1 MAVSRRRFVGGIA
14 AALGYI
20 SVGPEADLFAQQGRG
35 RAGVPGQGGR
45 GPRQLVDLTKV
56 AKINNNENPY
66 GIPPVVREAMEDPKA
81 WEWANRYGAPDG
93 GLNQAIQELHG
104 VKAENII
111 LGCGSGELLKS
122 ITIALLINDPKKK
135 VLGVN
140 PTYNDPYGTA
150 SQIGRET
157 IKVPLNKDYT
167 QNIPAIIDIANKRAA
182 EIGFVYIVNPN
193 NPTGMIVPKAQIQQ
207 LLDGIPKDM
216 PVLIDEAY
224 HHFVDSPDYE
234 TSVKYVL
241 EGRPVI
247 VCRTFSK
254 IAALAAMRL
263 GYGIAPPELIRKV
276 RTFTTGSQSITVK
289 FGGAAS
295 LKDTAGQAKTKALN
309 KQVRDDTI
317 AKLKALGHEVLP
329 SEANFFMVGLKRE
342 ASEVAPEFQKRDV
355 MVGRPFPPMTQHL
368 RVSVGSQAE
377 MDKFM
382 AAFKEIMAAPA
393 KASAGVQ

>member
-20 SVGPEADLFAQQGRG
+20 GARPDVDLFAQQGRT
-35 RAGVPGQGGR
+35 GVPGQGGR
-45 GPRQLVDLTKV
+45 GPRPTVDLTKV

-66 GIPPVVREAMEDPKA
+66 GVPPAVRTAMDDPKA

-93 GLNQAIQELHG
+93 GLNQALQELHG

-111 LGCGSGELLKS
+111 LGCGSGELLSS
-122 ITIALLINDPKKK
+122 ITIALLIGDPKKK

-140 PTYNDPYGTA
+140 PTYGDPFSKA
-150 SQIGRET
+150 AQIGRET
-157 IKVPLNKDYT
+157 IRVPLNKDYT
-167 QNIPAIIDIANKRAA
+167 QNIPAIIDIANKRAD

-193 NPTGMIVPKAQIQQ
+193 NPTGMIVPKDQIKQ

-224 HHFVDSPDYE
+224 HHFVDSPNYE
-234 TSVKYVL
+234 SSMKYVL

-263 GYGIAPPELIRKV
+263 GYGIAPAEFIRKV

-295 LKDTAGQAKTKALN
+295 LKDTAGPAKTKALN
-309 KQVRDDTI
+309 KQIRDDTI
-317 AKLKALGHEVLP
+317 AKLRALGYEVLP

-342 ASEVAPEFQKRDV
+342 VSAVAPEFQKRDV
-355 MVGRPFPPMTQHL
+355 LVGRPFPPMTQHL
-368 RVSVGSQAE
+368 RVSVGTQAE
-377 MDKFM
+377 MDKFV
-382 AAFKEIMAAPA
+382 AAFKEIMAAPP
-393 KASAGVQ
+393 KASAGV

>member
-14 AALGYI
+14 AALGYAG
-20 SVGPEADLFAQQGRG
+20 VAPEVDLFAQQGRG
-35 RAGVPGQGGR
+35 GRAGGPGGGR
-45 GPRQLVDLTKV
+45 GPRQLVDLSKV

-66 GIPPVVREAMEDPKA
+66 GIPPAVREAMENPTA

-104 VKAENII
+104 VKGENII

-167 QNIPAIIDIANKRAA
+167 QNIPAIIDVANKRAA
-182 EIGFVYIVNPN
+182 EIGFIYIVNPN
-193 NPTGMIVPKAQIQQ
+193 NPTGMIVPKAQIKQ

-224 HHFVDSPDYE
+224 HHFVDTPDYE
-234 TSVKYVL
+234 SSVKYVL

-263 GYGIAPPELIRKV
+263 GYGISTPELIQKV

-295 LKDTAGQAKTKALN
+295 LKDKEGQAKTKALN
-309 KQVRDDTI
+309 KQIRDDTV
-317 AKLKALGHEVLP
+317 AKLRALGHEVLP

-342 ASEVAPEFQKRDV
+342 VSEVAPEFQKRDV
-355 MVGRPFPPMTQHL
+355 LVGRPFPPMTQHL
-368 RVSVGSQAE
+368 RVSVGTQAE

-382 AAFKEIMAAPA
+382 TAFKEIMGAPA
-393 KASAGVQ
+393 KSSAGNQ

>member
-20 SVGPEADLFAQQGRG
+20 GARPDVDLFAQQGR
-35 RAGVPGQGGR
+35 AGVTGQGGR
-45 GPRQLVDLTKV
+45 GPRPSVDLTKV

-66 GIPPVVREAMEDPKA
+66 GVPAAVRTAMDDPKA

-93 GLNQAIQELHG
+93 GLNQALQELHG

-111 LGCGSGELLKS
+111 LGCGSGELLSS
-122 ITIALLINDPKKK
+122 ITIALLIGDPKKK

-140 PTYNDPYGTA
+140 PTYGDPYSKA
-150 SQIGRET
+150 AQIGRET
-157 IKVPLNKDYT
+157 IRVPLNKDYT
-167 QNIPAIIDIANKRAA
+167 QNIPAIIDIANKRAD

-193 NPTGMIVPKAQIQQ
+193 NPTGMIVPKDQIKQ

-216 PVLIDEAY
+216 PVLIDKAY
-224 HHFVDSPDYE
+224 NHFVDSPNYE
-234 TSVKYVL
+234 SSMKYVL

-263 GYGIAPPELIRKV
+263 GYGIAPAELIRKV

-295 LKDTAGQAKTKALN
+295 LKDTAGQAKTRALN
-309 KQVRDDTI
+309 KQIRDDTI
-317 AKLKALGHEVLP
+317 AKLKALGYEVLP

-342 ASEVAPEFQKRDV
+342 VSAVAPEFQKRDV
-355 MVGRPFPPMTQHL
+355 LVGRPFPPMTQHL
-368 RVSVGSQAE
+368 RVSVGTQAE
-377 MDKFM
+377 MDRFV
-382 AAFKEIMAAPA
+382 AAFKEIMAAPP
-393 KASAGVQ
+393 KASAGV

>member
-14 AALGYI
+14 AALGY
-20 SVGPEADLFAQQGRG
+20 VGVAPEVDLFAQQSRPGGQGRG
-35 RAGVPGQGGR
+35 MRPS
-45 GPRQLVDLTKV
+45 VDLSKV

-66 GIPPVVREAMEDPKA
+66 GVPPIVRTAMEDPKA

-104 VKAENII
+104 VKGDNII
-111 LGCGSGELLKS
+111 LGCGSGELLSS
-122 ITIALLINDPKKK
+122 ITIAMLIGDPKKK

-140 PTYNDPYGTA
+140 PTYNDPYSKA

-157 IKVPLNKDYT
+157 IRVPLNKDYT
-167 QNIPAIIDIANKRAA
+167 QNIPAIIEVANKRAA
-182 EIGFVYIVNPN
+182 EVGFIYIVNPN
-193 NPTGMIVPKAQIQQ
+193 NPTGMIIPKHQIQQ

-224 HHFVDSPDYE
+224 HHFVDNAEYE
-234 TSVKYVL
+234 SSMKYVL
-241 EGRPVI
+241 EGRNVI

-263 GYGIAPPELIRKV
+263 GYGVGNPELIRKV

-295 LKDTAGQAKTKALN
+295 LKDKEGQAKTKALN
-309 KQVRDDTI
+309 KEVRDNTI
-317 AKLKALGHEVLP
+317 AKLRGLGYEVLP
-329 SEANFFMVGLKRE
+329 SETNFFMVGLKRE
-342 ASEVAPEFQKRDV
+342 VSDVAPEFQKHDV
-355 MVGRPFPPMTQHL
+355 LVGRPFPPMTQHL
-368 RVSVGSQAE
+368 RVSVGTQAE

-382 AAFKEIMAAPA
+382 TAFKEIMATPA
-393 KASAGVQ
+393 KTAAGA

>member
-14 AALGYI
+14 AALGYLGSDI
-20 SVGPEADLFAQQGRG
+20 DLFAQQG

-45 GPRQLVDLTKV
+45 GPRALVDLSKV

-66 GIPPVVREAMEDPKA
+66 GVPAAVRSAMEDPKA

-93 GLNQAIQELHG
+93 GLMQAIQELHG
-104 VKAENII
+104 VKGENII
-111 LGCGSGELLKS
+111 LGCGSGELLSS
-122 ITIALLINDPKKK
+122 ITIAFLIGDPKKK

-140 PTYNDPYGTA
+140 PTYNDPYSKA

-157 IKVPLNKDYT
+157 IRVPLNKDYT
-167 QNIPAIIDIANKRAA
+167 QNIPAIIDVANKRAA
-182 EIGFVYIVNPN
+182 EIGFIYIVNPN
-193 NPTGMIVPKAQIQQ
+193 NPTGMIVPKDQIKQ

-224 HHFVDSPDYE
+224 HHFVDTPDYE
-234 TSVKYVL
+234 SSMKYVL

-263 GYGIAPPELIRKV
+263 GYGIGPAELIKKV
-276 RTFTTGSQSITVK
+276 HTFTTGSQSITVK

-309 KQVRDDTI
+309 KQVREDTI
-317 AKLKALGHEVLP
+317 AKLRGMGYEVLP

-355 MVGRPFPPMTQHL
+355 MVGRPFPPMTKHL
-368 RVSVGSQAE
+368 RVSVGTQAE
-377 MDKFM
+377 MDKFV
-382 AAFKEIMAAPA
+382 AAFKEIMAAAP
-393 KASAGVQ
+393 KASAG

>member
-1 MAVSRRRFVGGIA
+1 MAVSRRGFVGSIA
-14 AALGYI
+14 AALGYV
-20 SVGPEADLFAQQGRG
+20 SVGPDVDLFAQQGRG
-35 RAGVPGQGGR
+35 GR
-45 GPRQLVDLTKV
+45 GPRPAVDLSKV

-66 GIPPVVREAMEDPKA
+66 GVPPIVRTAMEDPKA

-104 VKAENII
+104 VKADNII
-111 LGCGSGELLKS
+111 LGCGSGELLSS
-122 ITIALLINDPKKK
+122 ITIALLIDNPRKK

-140 PTYNDPYGTA
+140 PTYNDPYSKA

-157 IKVPLNKDYT
+157 IRVPLNKDYT

-193 NPTGMIVPKAQIQQ
+193 NPTGIIVPKDQIKQ

-224 HHFVDSPDYE
+224 HHFVDTPAYE
-234 TSVKYVL
+234 SSMKYVV
-241 EGRPVI
+241 EGRNVI

-263 GYGIAPPELIRKV
+263 GYGVGSPELIKKV

-309 KQVRDDTI
+309 KQVREDTI
-317 AKLKALGHEVLP
+317 AKLKALGYEVLP

-342 ASEVAPEFQKRDV
+342 VNDVATEFQKRDV
-355 MVGRPFPPMTQHL
+355 MVGRAFPPMTQHL
-368 RVSVGSQAE
+368 RVSVGTQAE
-377 MDKFM
+377 MDRFM
-382 AAFKEIMAAPA
+382 VAFKEIMATPA
-393 KASAGVQ
+393 KTSAGV

>member
-14 AALGYI
+14 AALGYVG
-20 SVGPEADLFAQQGRG
+20 VGPEVDLFAQQGRG
-35 RAGVPGQGGR
+35 GMPGGR
-45 GPRQLVDLTKV
+45 GGARPSVDLSKV

-66 GIPPVVREAMEDPKA
+66 GIPAVVRTAMEDPKA

-93 GLNQAIQELHG
+93 GLNQALQELHG

-111 LGCGSGELLKS
+111 LGCGSGELLSS
-122 ITIALLINDPKKK
+122 ITIALLIDNPKKK

-140 PTYNDPYGTA
+140 PTYNDPYSKA
-150 SQIGRET
+150 QQIGRET
-157 IKVPLNKDYT
+157 IRIPLNKDYT
-167 QNIPAIIDIANKRAA
+167 QNIPAIIETANKRAA

-193 NPTGMIVPKAQIQQ
+193 NPTGMIVPKDQIKQ
-207 LLDGIPKDM
+207 LLDGIPADM

-234 TSVKYVL
+234 SSMKYVL
-241 EGRPVI
+241 EGRNVI

-263 GYGIAPPELIRKV
+263 GYGIAPAELIKKV

-295 LKDTAGQAKTKALN
+295 LKDKEGQAKTKALN
-309 KQVRDDTI
+309 KQIREDTI
-317 AKLKALGHEVLP
+317 AKLRALGYEVLP

-342 ASEVAPEFQKRDV
+342 VSEVAPEFQKRDV
-355 MVGRPFPPMTQHL
+355 LVGRPFAPMTKHL
-368 RVSVGSQAE
+368 RVSVGNQAE

-382 AAFKEIMAAPA
+382 GAFKEIMGAGT
-393 KASAGVQ
+393 KATAGQ

>member
-1 MAVSRRRFVGGIA
+1 V
-14 AALGYI
+14 
-20 SVGPEADLFAQQGRG
+20 DLFAQQGRGG

-66 GIPPVVREAMEDPKA
+66 GIPPAVREAMEDPKA

-104 VKAENII
+104 VKAENVIT
-111 LGCGSGELLKS
+111 GCGSGELLSS
-122 ITIALLINDPKKK
+122 ITIALLIGDPKKK

-140 PTYNDPYGTA
+140 PTYGDPYGKA
-150 SQIGRET
+150 SQIGRES

-182 EIGFVYIVNPN
+182 EIGFIYIVNPN
-193 NPTGMIVPKAQIQQ
+193 NPTGMIVPKAQIKQ

-234 TSVKYVL
+234 SSMKYVV

-263 GYGIAPPELIRKV
+263 GYGIAPAELIRKV

-309 KQVRDDTI
+309 KQIRDDTI
-317 AKLKALGHEVLP
+317 AKLRALGHEVLP

-342 ASEVAPEFQKRDV
+342 VSDVAPEFQKRDV
-355 MVGRPFPPMTQHL
+355 LVGRPFAPMTQHL
-368 RVSVGSQAE
+368 RVSVGTQAE

-382 AAFKEIMAAPA
+382 GAFKEIMAAPA
-393 KASAGVQ
+393 KASAGV

>member
-1 MAVSRRRFVGGIA
+1 MAVSRRKFVGGIA
-14 AALGYI
+14 AALGY
-20 SVGPEADLFAQQGRG
+20 VGVAPEVDLFAQQGR
-35 RAGVPGQGGR
+35 AGGQGAGR
-45 GPRQLVDLTKV
+45 GSRPSVDLSKV

-66 GIPPVVREAMEDPKA
+66 GVPPIVRTAMEDPKA

-93 GLNQAIQELHG
+93 GLNQAIQDLHG

-111 LGCGSGELLKS
+111 LGCGSGELLSS
-122 ITIALLINDPKKK
+122 ITIALLIGDPKKK

-140 PTYNDPYGTA
+140 PTYNDPYSKA

-167 QNIPAIIDIANKRAA
+167 QNIPAIIEIANKRAA
-182 EIGFVYIVNPN
+182 EIGFIYIVNPN

-207 LLDGIPKDM
+207 LLDGIPKEM

-224 HHFVDSPDYE
+224 HHFVDTPDYE
-234 TSVKYVL
+234 SSVKYVL
-241 EGRPVI
+241 DGRPVI

-263 GYGIAPPELIRKV
+263 GYGIGPADLIQKV

-295 LKDTAGQAKTKALN
+295 IKDTAGQAKTKALN
-309 KQVRDDTI
+309 KQVREDTI
-317 AKLKALGHEVLP
+317 AKLKALGYEVLP
-329 SEANFFMVGLKRE
+329 SETNFFMVGLKRE
-342 ASEVAPEFQKRDV
+342 VSEVAPEFQKRDV
-355 MVGRPFPPMTQHL
+355 LVGRPFPPMTKHL
-368 RVSVGSQAE
+368 RVSVGTQAE
-377 MDKFM
+377 MERFL
-382 AAFKEIMAAPA
+382 AAFKEIMATPA
-393 KASAGVQ
+393 KTSAGI

>member
-20 SVGPEADLFAQQGRG
+20 GVGADVDLFAQQPGRT
-35 RAGVPGQGGR
+35 GVPGQGGR
-45 GPRQLVDLTKV
+45 GPRPLVDLTKV

-66 GIPPVVREAMEDPKA
+66 GIPPAVRAAMEDPKA

-93 GLNQAIQELHG
+93 GLSQAIQEVHG

-111 LGCGSGELLKS
+111 LGCGSGELLSS
-122 ITIALLINDPKKK
+122 ITIALLIGDPKKK

-140 PTYNDPYGTA
+140 PTYGDPYSKA
-150 SQIGRET
+150 AQIGRET
-157 IKVPLNKDYT
+157 IRVPLNKDYT

-193 NPTGMIVPKAQIQQ
+193 NPTGMIVPKAQIKQ

-234 TSVKYVL
+234 SSMKYVL

-263 GYGIAPPELIRKV
+263 GYGIAPAELIRKV

-295 LKDTAGQAKTKALN
+295 IKDTAGQAKTKALN
-309 KQVRDDTI
+309 KQIRDDTI
-317 AKLKALGHEVLP
+317 AKLKAFGYDVLP

-342 ASEVAPEFQKRDV
+342 VSEVSPEFQKRDV
-355 MVGRPFPPMTQHL
+355 LVGRPFAPMTQHL
-368 RVSVGSQAE
+368 RVSVGTQAE
-377 MDKFM
+377 MDKFL

-393 KASAGVQ
+393 KASAGV

>member
-20 SVGPEADLFAQQGRG
+20 GVGPEVDLFGQQAGRNGRG
-35 RAGVPGQGGR
+35 GVPGQAR
-45 GPRQLVDLTKV
+45 GARPLVDLSKV

-66 GIPPVVREAMEDPKA
+66 GVPPAVREAMEDPKA

-93 GLNQAIQELHG
+93 GLNQAIQDLHG
-104 VKAENII
+104 VKGENII
-111 LGCGSGELLKS
+111 LGCGSGELLSS
-122 ITIALLINDPKKK
+122 ITIALLIGDPKKK

-140 PTYNDPYGTA
+140 PTYGDPYSKA
-150 SQIGRET
+150 QQIGREA
-157 IKVPLNKDYT
+157 IRVPLNKDYT

-193 NPTGMIVPKAQIQQ
+193 NPTGMIVPKEQIKQ

-224 HHFVDSPDYE
+224 HHFVDTPDYE
-234 TSVKYVL
+234 SSMKYVV
-241 EGRPVI
+241 EGRQVI

-263 GYGIAPPELIRKV
+263 GYGIAPAELIRKV
-276 RTFTTGSQSITVK
+276 HPFTTGSQSITVK

-295 LKDTAGQAKTKALN
+295 LKDVAGQAKTKALN
-309 KQVRDDTI
+309 KQVREDTI
-317 AKLKALGHEVLP
+317 AKLKAMGYEVLP

-342 ASEVAPEFQKRDV
+342 VSEVAPEFQKRDV
-355 MVGRPFPPMTQHL
+355 MVGRPFPPMTKHL
-368 RVSVGSQAE
+368 RVSVGTQAE
-377 MDKFM
+377 MDKFV
-382 AAFKEIMAAPA
+382 AAFKDIMAAAP
-393 KASAGVQ
+393 KATAGV

>member
-1 MAVSRRRFVGGIA
+1 MSVSRRKFVGGVA
-14 AALGYI
+14 AALGYLGF
-20 SVGPEADLFAQQGRG
+20 GPDTDLLARARG
-35 RAGVPGQGGR
+35 AAAPGAPQGGGAR
-45 GPRQLVDLTKV
+45 PLLDLTKI

-66 GIPPVVREAMEDPKA
+66 GVPPAVKEAMNSPVA

-93 GLNQAIQELHG
+93 GLSQAIQQLHG

-111 LGCGSGELLKS
+111 MGCGSGELLSS
-122 ITIALLINDPKKK
+122 ITIAMLIADPKKK

-140 PTYNDPYGTA
+140 PTYGDPYGKA
-150 SQIGRET
+150 AQIGRQT
-157 IKVPLNKDYT
+157 IRVPLNKDYT

-193 NPTGMIVPKAQIQQ
+193 NPTGIIVPKDQMQQ

-224 HHFVDSPDYE
+224 HHFVDSPQYE
-234 TSVKYVL
+234 SSMKYVL
-241 EGRPVI
+241 EGRQVI

-263 GYGIAPPELIRKV
+263 GYGIAPAELIRKV

-295 LKDTAGQAKTKALN
+295 IKDTEGQAKTKALN
-309 KQVRDDTI
+309 KQIRDKTMAD
-317 AKLKALGHEVLP
+317 LKALGYEVLP
-329 SEANFFMVGLKRE
+329 SEANFFMVGLRRE
-342 ASEVAPEFQKRDV
+342 VSEVAPEFQKRDV
-355 MVGRPFPPMTQHL
+355 MVGRAFPPMTQHL
-368 RVSVGSQAE
+368 RVSVGNQSE
-377 MDKFM
+377 MDRFL
-382 AAFKEIMAAPA
+382 AAFKAIMATPP
-393 KASAGVQ
+393 KASAGAV

>member
-20 SVGPEADLFAQQGRG
+20 GASPDADLFAQQNRPGGPGAPRG
-35 RAGVPGQGGR
+35 QRPS
-45 GPRQLVDLTKV
+45 VDLTKV

-66 GIPPVVREAMEDPKA
+66 GVPPVVRTAMEDPKA

-93 GLNQAIQELHG
+93 GLNQAIQDLHG
-104 VKAENII
+104 VKGENII
-111 LGCGSGELLKS
+111 LGCGSGELLSS
-122 ITIALLINDPKKK
+122 ITIALLIADPKKK

-140 PTYNDPYGTA
+140 PTYGDPYSKA

-157 IKVPLNKDYT
+157 IRVPLNKDYT

-193 NPTGMIVPKAQIQQ
+193 NPTGMIVPKDQIKQ

-224 HHFVDSPDYE
+224 HHFVDSPEYE
-234 TSVKYVL
+234 SSMKYVL

-263 GYGIAPPELIRKV
+263 GYGVGPAELIRKV

-295 LKDTAGQAKTKALN
+295 LKDTAGQAKTRALN
-309 KQVRDDTI
+309 KQIRDDTV
-317 AKLKALGHEVLP
+317 AKLKTLGYEVLP

-342 ASEVAPEFQKRDV
+342 VSDVAPEFQKRDV

-368 RVSVGSQAE
+368 RVSVGTQAE
-377 MDKFM
+377 MDKFL

-393 KASAGVQ
+393 KTAAGA

>member
-1 MAVSRRRFVGGIA
+1 MAVSRRGFFGGIA

-20 SVGPEADLFAQQGRG
+20 SVGADVDLFAQQGR
-35 RAGVPGQGGR
+35 AGVPGQAGR
-45 GPRQLVDLTKV
+45 GPRPLVDLTKV

-66 GIPPVVREAMEDPKA
+66 GVPPVVRTAMEDPKA

-111 LGCGSGELLKS
+111 LGCGSGELLSS
-122 ITIALLINDPKKK
+122 ITIALLIGDPKKK

-140 PTYNDPYGTA
+140 PTYGDPYGKA
-150 SQIGRET
+150 SQIGREA

-182 EIGFVYIVNPN
+182 EIGFIYIVNPN
-193 NPTGMIVPKAQIQQ
+193 NPTGMIVPKLQIKQ

-234 TSVKYVL
+234 SSMKYVV

-263 GYGIAPPELIRKV
+263 GYGVAPAELIRRV

-295 LKDTAGQAKTKALN
+295 LKDTAGQAKTRALN
-309 KQVRDDTI
+309 KQIREDTI
-317 AKLKALGHEVLP
+317 AKLRALGHEVLP

-342 ASEVAPEFQKRDV
+342 VSEVAPEFQKRDV
-355 MVGRPFPPMTQHL
+355 LVGRPFAPMTQHL
-368 RVSVGSQAE
+368 RVSVGTQAE
-377 MDKFM
+377 MDKFV

-393 KASAGVQ
+393 KASAGV

>member
-1 MAVSRRRFVGGIA
+1 MSVSRRRFVGGIA
-14 AALGYI
+14 AALGY
-20 SVGPEADLFAQQGRG
+20 VGVAPEVDLFAQQGR
-35 RAGVPGQGGR
+35 AGGQGR
-45 GPRQLVDLTKV
+45 GPRPAVDLSKV

-66 GIPPVVREAMEDPKA
+66 GVPPIVRTAMEDPKA

-104 VKAENII
+104 VKADNII
-111 LGCGSGELLKS
+111 LGCGSGELLSS
-122 ITIALLINDPKKK
+122 ITIAMLIGDPKKK

-140 PTYNDPYGTA
+140 PTYNDPYSKA

-157 IKVPLNKDYT
+157 IRVPLNKDYT
-167 QNIPAIIDIANKRAA
+167 QNIPAVIEVANKRAA
-182 EIGFVYIVNPN
+182 EVGFVYIVNPN
-193 NPTGMIVPKAQIQQ
+193 NPTGMIVPKRQIQQ

-224 HHFVDSPDYE
+224 HHFVDNPEYE
-234 TSVKYVL
+234 SSMKYVL
-241 EGRPVI
+241 EGRNVI

-263 GYGIAPPELIRKV
+263 GYGVGNPELIRKV

-295 LKDTAGQAKTKALN
+295 LKDKEGQAKTKALN
-309 KQVRDDTI
+309 KEIRDNTI
-317 AKLKALGHEVLP
+317 AKLRGLGYEVLP
-329 SEANFFMVGLKRE
+329 SEANFFMVGLRRE
-342 ASEVAPEFQKRDV
+342 VSDVAPEFQKRDV
-355 MVGRPFPPMTQHL
+355 LVGRPFPPMTQHL
-368 RVSVGSQAE
+368 RVSVGNQAE

-393 KASAGVQ
+393 KTAAGV

>member
-14 AALGYI
+14 AVLGYAGI
-20 SVGPEADLFAQQGRG
+20 GPEVDLFAQQQG
-35 RAGVPGQGGR
+35 AGVPGQQRGR
-45 GPRQLVDLTKV
+45 GQRPSVDLSKV

-66 GIPPVVREAMEDPKA
+66 GVPSAVRTAMEDPKA

-93 GLNQAIQELHG
+93 GLNQAIQDLHG

-111 LGCGSGELLKS
+111 LGCGSGELLSS
-122 ITIALLINDPKKK
+122 ITIAMLIADPKKK

-140 PTYNDPYGTA
+140 PTYNDPYSKA
-150 SQIGRET
+150 AQIGRET
-157 IKVPLNKDYT
+157 IRVPLNKDYT
-167 QNIPAIIDIANKRAA
+167 QNIPAVIDVANKRAA
-182 EIGFVYIVNPN
+182 EIGFIYIVNPN
-193 NPTGMIVPKAQIQQ
+193 NPTGMIVPKDQIRQ
-207 LLDGIPKDM
+207 LLDGVPKDI

-234 TSVKYVL
+234 SSMKYVV
-241 EGRPVI
+241 EGRNVI

-263 GYGIAPPELIRKV
+263 GYGVGHPEIIKKV

-309 KQVRDDTI
+309 KQVREDTI
-317 AKLKALGHEVLP
+317 AKLKAMGYEVLP
-329 SEANFFMVGLKRE
+329 SETNFFMVGLRRE
-342 ASEVAPEFQKRDV
+342 VSDVLPEFQKRDV
-355 MVGRPFPPMTQHL
+355 LVGRPFPPMTKHL
-368 RVSVGSQAE
+368 RVSVGTQAE
-377 MDKFM
+377 MDKFV
-382 AAFKEIMAAPA
+382 AAFTEIMATPA
-393 KASAGVQ
+393 KATAGV

>member
-1 MAVSRRRFVGGIA
+1 MAVSRRGFFGGIA

-20 SVGPEADLFAQQGRG
+20 SVGGDVDLFAQQGRG
-35 RAGVPGQGGR
+35 GRAG
-45 GPRQLVDLTKV
+45 GPRPLVDLTKV

-66 GIPPVVREAMEDPKA
+66 GVPPAVRAAMDDPKA

-93 GLNQAIQELHG
+93 GLSQAIQELHG
-104 VKAENII
+104 VKGENII
-111 LGCGSGELLKS
+111 LGCGSGELLSS
-122 ITIALLINDPKKK
+122 ITIALLIGDPKKK

-140 PTYNDPYGTA
+140 PTYGDPYSKA

-157 IKVPLNKDYT
+157 IRVPLNKDYS

-182 EIGFVYIVNPN
+182 EIGFIYIVNPN
-193 NPTGMIVPKAQIQQ
+193 NPTGMIVPKAQITQ

-234 TSVKYVL
+234 SSMKYVL

-263 GYGIAPPELIRKV
+263 GYGIAPSELIRKI

-295 LKDTAGQAKTKALN
+295 LKDTAGQAKTRALN

-317 AKLKALGHEVLP
+317 AKLKALGYDVLP

-342 ASEVAPEFQKRDV
+342 ASDVAPEFQKRDV

-368 RVSVGSQAE
+368 RVSVGTQAE
-377 MDKFM
+377 MDKFV
-382 AAFKEIMAAPA
+382 AAFKEIMATPA
-393 KASAGVQ
+393 KTSVAV

>member
-1 MAVSRRRFVGGIA
+1 MAVSRRGFVGGIA

-20 SVGPEADLFAQQGRG
+20 GVGADVDLFAQQGRG
-35 RAGVPGQGGR
+35 GR
-45 GPRQLVDLTKV
+45 GPRPLVDLTKV

-66 GIPPVVREAMEDPKA
+66 GVPPAVRAAMDDPKA

-93 GLNQAIQELHG
+93 GLSQAIQEAHG
-104 VKAENII
+104 VKADNII
-111 LGCGSGELLKS
+111 LGCGSGELLSS
-122 ITIALLINDPKKK
+122 ITIALLIGDPHKK

-140 PTYNDPYGTA
+140 PTYGDPYGKA
-150 SQIGRET
+150 AQIGRET

-193 NPTGMIVPKAQIQQ
+193 NPTGMIVPKAQIKQ

-234 TSVKYVL
+234 SSMKYVL

-263 GYGIAPPELIRKV
+263 GYGIAPAELIRKV

-309 KQVRDDTI
+309 KQIRDDTI
-317 AKLKALGHEVLP
+317 AKLKALGYEVLP

-342 ASEVAPEFQKRDV
+342 SSEVAPEFQKRDV
-355 MVGRPFPPMTQHL
+355 LVGRPFPPMTQHL
-368 RVSVGSQAE
+368 RVSVGTQAE
-377 MDKFM
+377 MDKFV
-382 AAFKEIMAAPA
+382 AAFKEIMAPA
-393 KASAGVQ
+393 KASAGV

>member
-20 SVGPEADLFAQQGRG
+20 GANPDADLFAQQQG
-35 RAGVPGQGGR
+35 RAGGPAAR
-45 GPRQLVDLTKV
+45 GPRPTVDLSKV

-66 GIPPVVREAMEDPKA
+66 GVPPVVRTAMEDPKA

-93 GLNQAIQELHG
+93 GLNQAIQDLHG
-104 VKAENII
+104 VKGENII
-111 LGCGSGELLKS
+111 LGCGSGELLSS
-122 ITIALLINDPKKK
+122 ITIALLIADPKKK

-140 PTYNDPYGTA
+140 PTYGDPYSKA

-157 IKVPLNKDYT
+157 IRVPLNKDYT

-193 NPTGMIVPKAQIQQ
+193 NPTGMIVPKDQIKQ

-224 HHFVDSPDYE
+224 HHFVDTPDYE
-234 TSVKYVL
+234 SSMKYVL

-263 GYGIAPPELIRKV
+263 GYGIGPAELIRKV

-295 LKDTAGQAKTKALN
+295 LKYTAGQAKTRALN
-309 KQVRDDTI
+309 KQIRDDTV
-317 AKLKALGHEVLP
+317 AKLKTLGYEVLP

-342 ASEVAPEFQKRDV
+342 VSDVAPEFQKRDV

-368 RVSVGSQAE
+368 RVSVGTQAE
-377 MDKFM
+377 MDKFLV
-382 AAFKEIMAAPA
+382 AFKEIMAAPA
-393 KASAGVQ
+393 KTAAGA

>member
-14 AALGYI
+14 AALGYV
-20 SVGPEADLFAQQGRG
+20 SVGPEVDLFAQQSRP
-35 RAGVPGQGGR
+35 GVPGQGGR
-45 GPRQLVDLTKV
+45 GQRGTVDLSKV

-66 GIPPVVREAMEDPKA
+66 GVPASVRAAMEDPKA

-104 VKAENII
+104 VKGENII
-111 LGCGSGELLKS
+111 LGCGSGELLSS
-122 ITIALLINDPKKK
+122 ITIALLIDDPKKK

-140 PTYNDPYGTA
+140 PTYGDPYGKA
-150 SQIGRET
+150 SQIGREA
-157 IKVPLNKDYT
+157 IRVPLNKDYT

-182 EIGFVYIVNPN
+182 EIGFIYIVNPN
-193 NPTGMIVPKAQIQQ
+193 NPTGMIVPKGQIKQ

-224 HHFVDSPDYE
+224 HHFVDTPDYE
-234 TSVKYVL
+234 SSMKYVL

-263 GYGIAPPELIRKV
+263 GYGISTPELIRKV

-309 KQVRDDTI
+309 KQIRDDTI
-317 AKLKALGHEVLP
+317 AKLKALGYDVLP

-342 ASEVAPEFQKRDV
+342 VSSVAPEFQKRDV
-355 MVGRPFPPMTQHL
+355 LVGRPFPPMTQHL

-377 MDKFM
+377 MDRFL
-382 AAFKEIMAAPA
+382 AAFKEIMATPA
-393 KASAGVQ
+393 KATAGVQ

>member
-1 MAVSRRRFVGGIA
+1 MAVSRRGFVGSIA
-14 AALGYI
+14 AALGY
-20 SVGPEADLFAQQGRG
+20 VGAGGDVDLFARQQGR
-35 RAGVPGQGGR
+35 GGR
-45 GPRQLVDLTKV
+45 GPRPAVDLSKV

-66 GIPPVVREAMEDPKA
+66 GVPPIVRTAMEDPKA

-104 VKAENII
+104 VKADNII
-111 LGCGSGELLKS
+111 LGCGSGELLSS
-122 ITIALLINDPKKK
+122 ITIALLIDNPKKK

-140 PTYNDPYGTA
+140 PTYNDPYSKA
-150 SQIGRET
+150 SQIGREA
-157 IKVPLNKDYT
+157 IRVPLNKDYT
-167 QNIPAIIDIANKRAA
+167 QNIPAIIDVANKRAA

-193 NPTGMIVPKAQIQQ
+193 NPTGIIVPKDQIKQ

-224 HHFVDSPDYE
+224 HHFVDTPAYE
-234 TSVKYVL
+234 SSMKYVV

-263 GYGIAPPELIRKV
+263 GYGIGSPELIKKV
-276 RTFTTGSQSITVK
+276 RTFTTGRQSITVK

-309 KQVRDDTI
+309 KEVRDNTI
-317 AKLKALGHEVLP
+317 AKLKALGYEVQP
-329 SEANFFMVGLKRE
+329 SEANFFLVGLKRE
-342 ASEVAPEFQKRDV
+342 VNDVAPEFQKRDV
-355 MVGRPFPPMTQHL
+355 MFGRAFPPMTQHL
-368 RVSVGSQAE
+368 RVSVGTQAE
-377 MDKFM
+377 MDKFL
-382 AAFKEIMAAPA
+382 AAFKEIMSTPA
-393 KASAGVQ
+393 KSSAIA

>member
-14 AALGYI
+14 AALGYVG
-20 SVGPEADLFAQQGRG
+20 VGPEVDLFAQQG
-35 RAGVPGQGGR
+35 RAGVPGQGAR
-45 GPRQLVDLTKV
+45 GPRPSVDLSKV

-66 GIPPVVREAMEDPKA
+66 GVPAVVRTAMEDPKA

-104 VKAENII
+104 VKGENII
-111 LGCGSGELLKS
+111 LGCGSGELLSS
-122 ITIALLINDPKKK
+122 ITIAMLIDNPRKK

-140 PTYNDPYGTA
+140 PTYNDPYSKA
-150 SQIGRET
+150 QQIGRET
-157 IKVPLNKDYT
+157 IRVPLNKDYT
-167 QNIPAIIDIANKRAA
+167 QNIPAIIDVANKRAA
-182 EIGFVYIVNPN
+182 EIGFIYIVNPN
-193 NPTGMIVPKAQIQQ
+193 NPTGIIVPKDQIRQ

-224 HHFVDSPDYE
+224 HHFVDTPDYE
-234 TSVKYVL
+234 SSMKYVL
-241 EGRPVI
+241 EGRQVI

-263 GYGIAPPELIRKV
+263 GYGIGPADLIKKV
-276 RTFTTGSQSITVK
+276 HTFTTGSQSITVK

-295 LKDTAGQAKTKALN
+295 LKDKEGQAKTKALN
-309 KQVRDDTI
+309 KQVRDNTI
-317 AKLKALGHEVLP
+317 AKLRALGFEVLP
-329 SEANFFMVGLKRE
+329 SEANFFMVGLKRD
-342 ASEVAPEFQKRDV
+342 AGEVAPEFQKRDV

-368 RVSVGSQAE
+368 RVSVGTQAE

-382 AAFKEIMAAPA
+382 TAFKEIMVGPA
-393 KASAGVQ
+393 KASAGA

>member
-1 MAVSRRRFVGGIA
+1 MAVSRRGFVGSIA
-14 AALGYI
+14 AALGY
-20 SVGPEADLFAQQGRG
+20 VGVGADVDLFAQQQGR
-35 RAGVPGQGGR
+35 GGR
-45 GPRQLVDLTKV
+45 GPRPLADLTKV
-56 AKINNNENPY
+56 AKINNNESPY
-66 GIPPVVREAMEDPKA
+66 GVPPIVRTAMEDPKA

-104 VKAENII
+104 GKAENII
-111 LGCGSGELLKS
+111 LGCGSGELLGS
-122 ITIALLINDPKKK
+122 ITIALLIGDPKKK

-140 PTYNDPYGTA
+140 PTYNDPYSKA

-157 IKVPLNKDYT
+157 IRVPLNKDYT

-193 NPTGMIVPKAQIQQ
+193 NPTGMIVPKAQITQ

-224 HHFVDSPDYE
+224 HHFVDSADYE
-234 TSVKYVL
+234 SSMKYVL

-263 GYGIAPPELIRKV
+263 GYGIGSPELIKKV

-309 KQVRDDTI
+309 KEVRDNTI

-329 SEANFFMVGLKRE
+329 SEANFFMVGLKRD
-342 ASEVAPEFQKRDV
+342 AGDVVPEFQKRDV

-368 RVSVGSQAE
+368 RVSVGTQAE
-377 MDKFM
+377 MDKFL
-382 AAFKEIMAAPA
+382 AAFREIMSTPA
-393 KASAGVQ
+393 KTSAGV

>member
-20 SVGPEADLFAQQGRG
+20 RVGPEVDLFAQQQGRG
-35 RAGVPGQGGR
+35 AR
-45 GPRQLVDLTKV
+45 GPRPSVDLSKV

-66 GIPPVVREAMEDPKA
+66 GVPPVVRTAMEDPKA

-93 GLNQAIQELHG
+93 GLNQAIQELHS
-104 VKAENII
+104 VKAENVI
-111 LGCGSGELLKS
+111 LGCGSGELLSS
-122 ITIALLINDPKKK
+122 ITIALLIGDPKKK

-140 PTYNDPYGTA
+140 PTYGDPYSKA
-150 SQIGRET
+150 AQIGRET
-157 IKVPLNKDYT
+157 IRVPLNKDYT
-167 QNIPAIIDIANKRAA
+167 QNIPAIIEIANKRAA
-182 EIGFVYIVNPN
+182 EIGFIYNPN
-193 NPTGMIVPKAQIQQ
+193 NPTGMIVPKDQIKQ

-234 TSVKYVL
+234 SSMKYVV

-263 GYGIAPPELIRKV
+263 GYGIAPAELIRKV

-295 LKDTAGQAKTKALN
+295 LKDKEGQAKTKALN
-309 KQVRDDTI
+309 KQIRDDTI
-317 AKLKALGHEVLP
+317 AKLRGLGYEVLP

-342 ASEVAPEFQKRDV
+342 VTDVAPEFQKRDV
-355 MVGRPFPPMTQHL
+355 LVGRPFPPMSTSWHL
-368 RVSVGSQAE
+368 RSRRLACRTGPCRARGS
-377 MDKFM
+377 
-382 AAFKEIMAAPA
+382 P
-393 KASAGVQ
+393 G